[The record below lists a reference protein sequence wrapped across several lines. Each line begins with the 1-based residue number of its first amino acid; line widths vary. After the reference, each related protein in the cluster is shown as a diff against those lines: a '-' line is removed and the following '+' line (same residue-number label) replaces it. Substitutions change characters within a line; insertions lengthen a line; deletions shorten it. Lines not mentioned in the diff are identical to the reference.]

1 MLKEC
6 KTEECRN
13 KLQQLQW
20 KEQGKEQD
28 HAKDG
33 GTSMKGIEI

>member
-6 KTEECRN
+6 QN

-20 KEQGKEQD
+20 KEQGKEDD
-28 HAKDG
+28 HTNDG
-33 GTSMKGIEI
+33 VMRMKRT